1 MFQIVRGDDGRV
13 RLSGRLD
20 AVEAEKAKAV
30 LDGLQG
36 PVVFDCAELE
46 YVSSAG
52 LGQLLV
58 TYRRLKTAGHELK
71 FVNMMPRVRNVFTY
85 AGLDRVLSIE

>member
-1 MFQIVRGDDGRV
+1 MFQIVPGDDGRV
-13 RLSGRLD
+13 RLSGRFD
-20 AVEAEKAKAV
+20 AAEAEQVKAI
-30 LDGLQG
+30 LDSLQG
-36 PVVFDCAELE
+36 PVIFDCAELE

-52 LGQLLV
+52 LGLLLV
-58 TYRRLKTAGHELK
+58 TYRRLKTAGHVLK